1 MGVLEYQFSF
11 FALHDNFH
19 SAVLGVYFL
28 SISIPG
34 DLGIICLNVDLK
46 LAPVVLNH
54 ALALQ
59 LGGEG
64 MGVLWKYFRSY
75 QNISTNKY

>member
-19 SAVLGVYFL
+19 SAVLGVDFL
-28 SISIPG
+28 SVSIPG
-34 DLGIICLNVDLK
+34 DLGIIRLHVDLK
-46 LAPVVLNH
+46 LTAVVLHH
-54 ALALQ
+54 ALPLQ

-64 MGVLWKYFRSY
+64 VGVLWKKIF
-75 QNISTNKY
+75 